1 MSRRCKATAELAAAR
16 LDHRV
21 HMDAP
26 TMGNLRIAQ
35 IKRFALDQSRNV
47 AKLQLASDMR
57 PLSTGRLNWSMQ
69 HRR

>member
-21 HMDAP
+21 HMNAP

-47 AKLQLASDMR
+47 AKLQLA
-57 PLSTGRLNWSMQ
+57 
-69 HRR
+69 